1 MIGGQQ
7 VVPGLSYVVTVH
19 ALCHRVVAI
28 AEDAEAAVAAARG
41 AQRGNWA
48 KMNMKSTGRPPASHA
63 HKFFYNLTRTT
74 YCYSINV
81 CECSANDS
89 EPPGILHFAT
99 FCH

>member
-1 MIGGQQ
+1 MRRH
-7 VVPGLSYVVTVH
+7 SN
-19 ALCHRVVAI
+19 RVVAI
-28 AEDAEAAVAAARG
+28 VEDAEAAVAAARRGG
-41 AQRGNWA
+41 ATA
-48 KMNMKSTGRPPASHA
+48 KKMNMKSTGRPPASHA
-63 HKFFYNLTRTT
+63 HKFFYNLTSTT